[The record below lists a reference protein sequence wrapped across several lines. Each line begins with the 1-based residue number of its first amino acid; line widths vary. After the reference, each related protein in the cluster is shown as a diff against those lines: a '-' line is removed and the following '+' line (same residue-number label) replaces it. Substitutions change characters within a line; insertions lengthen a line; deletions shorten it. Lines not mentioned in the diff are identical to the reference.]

1 MSSYTTRVR
10 FICES
15 YAGMLDSGD
24 LDSVDTAIAGSWEK
38 IFNGGFHIFDEEYRA
53 VLCKKILRH
62 YYTRE
67 ICAETVGLWKLW
79 LNNKMNEIMPYYNK
93 MYELESKKIEPLVD
107 VDITT
112 THSGSGTNAGT
123 SQDDFKHNSGSAIK
137 SETTN
142 SNKTEHGGGTRDV
155 HGYADTPMGQLQ
167 DVQNFAYLSGAE
179 NSIHSSN
186 EFQLDTGRNENTV
199 TNKTNTTSVRKDDFN
214 STDEYVNKV
223 TGKSAGMSYGRLIK
237 EYRSSLVNIDNMI
250 IEELKD
256 LFFTLY

>member
-1 MSSYTTRVR
+1 MSSYTTSVR

-15 YAGMLDSGD
+15 YAGMLDSSD
-24 LDSVDTAIAGSWEK
+24 LDSVDNAIAGSWEK
-38 IFNGGFHIFDEEYRA
+38 IFNGRFPIFDESYRP

-79 LNNKMNEIMPYYNK
+79 LNSKMNEIMPYYNK
-93 MYELESKKIEPLVD
+93 MYELESKKIDPLVD

-123 SQDDFKHNSGSAIK
+123 SQDDFKHNDGSEI
-137 SETTN
+137 T
-142 SNKTEHGGGTRDV
+142 NKTIVDNKTQHGGGTRDV

-167 DVQNFAYLSGAE
+167 EVQNFAYLSGAE
-179 NSIHSSN
+179 NTIHSSN
-186 EFQLDTGRNENTV
+186 EVVIDGGTTSNTV
-199 TNKTNTTSVRKDDFN
+199 SNRTNTTSTRTDDFN
-214 STDEYVNKV
+214 TTDEYVNKV

-237 EYRSSLVNIDNMI
+237 EYRGSLVNIDNMI
-250 IEELKD
+250 IDDLKE